1 MCIPEQRGQP
11 SLATM
16 TIMTLAHMKIAVVL
30 AWAIICTV
38 VAVSL
43 VGSVGNW
50 PLVVASGVL
59 PLLILLRMWH
69 PPLRPAHARA
79 LK

>member
-1 MCIPEQRGQP
+1 
-11 SLATM
+11 M
-16 TIMTLAHMKIAVVL
+16 TIMTLEHMKIATVV

-50 PLVVASGVL
+50 PLIVGSGVL
-59 PLLILLRMWH
+59 PLLILSRTWH
-69 PPLRPAHARA
+69 PPMRPAFAHMAR
-79 LK
+79 K